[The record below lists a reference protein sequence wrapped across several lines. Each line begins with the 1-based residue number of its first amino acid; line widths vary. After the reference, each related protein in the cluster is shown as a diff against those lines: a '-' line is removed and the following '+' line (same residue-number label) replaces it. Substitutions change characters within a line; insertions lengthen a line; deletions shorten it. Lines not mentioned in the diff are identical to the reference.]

1 MIADKQYLKQ
11 PKSFWAQ
18 IKLISMTLGYSKDD
32 KIKLYTIEDI
42 VACLK
47 KHDLSTAHL
56 IDSANKIKKEGQLLV
71 SYFKFRSDVLQTVAK
86 PNLMNREMAKK
97 EFRKLYKTFKPK
109 VLIPLNKQKGDK
121 KHPAYLTGIVNILTE
136 ATLGN
141 LNFDPDPRKLI
152 VITQNQ
158 KAIHTLSRRVD
169 GTYPSVNNPVA
180 LWEIKEYYGTTTFG
194 SRVADAVYE
203 TMLDG
208 YELEELRSKENI
220 DIKHYLIV
228 DDKFTWWDC
237 GKSYLCRLVD
247 MLHEG
252 YLDEVIFGR
261 EVIERWPK
269 IVKSW
274 PKLSTKSTTVG
285 REHLLQS

>member
-1 MIADKQYLKQ
+1 MIPNTKYLKQ

-18 IKLISMTLGYSKDD
+18 VKLVSMTLGYSKND
-32 KIKLYTIEDI
+32 KIKEYTIEEI
-42 VACLK
+42 AECLK
-47 KHDLSTAHL
+47 RHLLSTKHL
-56 IDSANKIKKEGQLLV
+56 IDSANKTTSEGKLLI
-71 SYFKFRSDVLQTVAK
+71 SYFKFRSSVLNTLAK
-86 PNLMNREMAKK
+86 PNLMKREEAKI
-97 EFRKLYKTFKPK
+97 EFDKLYKKYKPK
-109 VLIPLNKQKGDK
+109 VLIPLNKQKGEK
-121 KHPAYLTGIVNILTE
+121 KHPSYLTGIINILTE

-152 VITQNQ
+152 VATKNQ
-158 KAIHTLSRRVD
+158 KALHTLSRRVD
-169 GTYPSVNNPVA
+169 GTYPSTTNPIA

-208 YELEELRSKENI
+208 YELNELRLKEEI

-228 DDKFTWWDC
+228 DDRFTWWEC
-237 GKSYLCRLVD
+237 GKSYLCRLID

-252 YLDEVIFGR
+252 YLDEVIFGK
-261 EVIERWPK
+261 EVVSRWPE

-274 PKLSTKSTTVG
+274 PKVSTKSTTIG
-285 REHLLQS
+285 REHLLRS

>member
-1 MIADKQYLKQ
+1 MVPASEYLRQ

-18 IKLISMTLGYSKDD
+18 VKLISMTLGYSKSDS
-32 KIKLYTIEDI
+32 IKEYTIEEI
-42 VACLK
+42 ITCLK
-47 KHDLSTAHL
+47 KHSLSVKNIVGL
-56 IDSANKIKKEGQLLV
+56 DNKITKEGKLLLN
-71 SYFKFRSDVLQTVAK
+71 YFRFRSKMLNTVAK
-86 PNLMNREMAKK
+86 QNFMNREEAKV
-97 EFRKLYKTFKPK
+97 EFERLYTRYKPQ
-109 VLIPLNKQKGDK
+109 VSIPFNKQKKEK

-136 ATLGN
+136 ASLGN
-141 LNFDPDPRKLI
+141 LNFDPDPRKFI
-152 VITQNQ
+152 VITKNQ
-158 KAIHTLSRRVD
+158 RALHTLSRRVD
-169 GTYPSVNNPVA
+169 GTYPSTTNPYA

-208 YELEELRSKENI
+208 YELNELHLKEKI

-228 DDKFTWWDC
+228 DDRFTWWEC
-237 GKSYLCRLVD
+237 GKSYLCRLID

-252 YLDEVIFGR
+252 YLDEIIFGK
-261 EVIERWPK
+261 EIIVRWPK

-274 PKLSTKSTTVG
+274 PKISTKSTTTD